1 VGSKKTRGGIMNIDC
16 PVIIP
21 YYGGKYYLSQKLVPM
36 IPAHDKYIE
45 MFAGGLSMFFRK
57 KKVGWNVVN
66 DLDKNVV
73 NLYTVLAEKF
83 DEFVHHIGWY
93 VKSRSLHEILK
104 EYIKSTKVEVIPDAK
119 RAARYYYLIRCSFNN
134 NPQGTFSK
142 NSADW
147 NTDNLIEDLKYSR
160 KYLNDVLIE
169 NLDFRAL
176 VDRYPPDKGDFW
188 YLDPPYIVA
197 GTRNDYYIHS
207 LGEQDHIDLRNI
219 CKVIDDSGGN
229 FMVSYDDKPE
239 IHELYK
245 DYAIEAIPVK
255 YAGQTQ
261 KREYKN
267 ELVITNYDKVAYQ
280 ETLFD
285 GG

>member
-1 VGSKKTRGGIMNIDC
+1 MGWLDC

-21 YYGGKYYLSQKLVPM
+21 YYGGKYFLSQKLVPM
-36 IPAHDKYIE
+36 IPKHSRYIE

-57 KKVGWNVVN
+57 KKVDWNVVN

-73 NLYTVLAEKF
+73 NLYTVLAEEF
-83 DEFVHHIGWY
+83 DEFVHYIQWY
-93 VKSRSLHEILK
+93 VKSRKMHEVLK
-104 EYIKSTKVEVIPDAK
+104 DYIKNTEVENIPDAK

-147 NTDNLIEDLKYSR
+147 NTDKLIQDLKHSR
-160 KYLNDVLIE
+160 TYLNDVLIE
-169 NLDFRAL
+169 NLDFRTL
-176 VDRYPPDKGDFW
+176 VDKYPPDKGDFW

-207 LGEQDHIDLRNI
+207 LVEQDHIDLRNI
-219 CKVIDDSGGN
+219 CRVIDEKGGR

-239 IHELYK
+239 VHELYEEWQI
-245 DYAIEAIPVK
+245 DAIPVK
-255 YAGQTQ
+255 YAGQTT
-261 KREYKN
+261 KRDYKN
-267 ELVITNYDKVAYQ
+267 ELVITNYERVQHQ
-280 ETLFD
+280 ENLFD

>member
-1 VGSKKTRGGIMNIDC
+1 MPDARWIDC

-21 YYGGKYYLSQKLVPM
+21 YYGGKFELSRKLVPM
-36 IPAHDKYIE
+36 IPEHDRYIE

-57 KKVGWNVVN
+57 KKVGGNVVN
-66 DLDKNVV
+66 DLDRNVV
-73 NLYTVLAEKF
+73 NLYTVLAEEF
-83 DEFVHHIGWY
+83 EEFVSHIKWY
-93 VKSRSLHEILK
+93 VKSRALHEILK
-104 EYIKSTKVEVIPDAK
+104 KYIKETRVENIPNPK
-119 RAARYYYLIRCSFNN
+119 RAARYYYLVRCSFNN

-147 NTDNLIEDLKYSR
+147 NTENLIKDLKYSR
-160 KYLNDVLIE
+160 KYLNEILIE
-169 NLDFRAL
+169 NLDFREL
-176 VDRYPPDKGDFW
+176 VARYEPRENDFW

-207 LGEQDHIDLRNI
+207 LKEQDHIDLRDI
-219 CKVIDDSGGN
+219 CDRINENGGN
-229 FMVSYDDKPE
+229 FILRYDDRPE
-239 IHELYK
+239 VHELYSNYQI
-245 DYAIEAIPVK
+245 DAIPVK
-255 YAGQTQ
+255 YAGQTT

-267 ELVITNYDKVAYQ
+267 ELVITNYSRISYQ